1 MKKSIKFLL
10 LILLSTV
17 FSFAESAKVVYDLTS
32 GDVLTIKHK
41 LLGSVRAVANHYA
54 GKKEK
59 IDIMVVISGDAYKF
73 FIDDLESSPYANDE
87 EVEDMQM
94 HFKPRL
100 EMLHEL
106 YGVTFNM
113 CSSGLISKKID
124 RKTLY
129 PYVNSEMMKSVY
141 LINAQNDGYAYM
153 PIH

>member
-1 MKKSIKFLL
+1 MKYGVKILV
-10 LILLSTV
+10 LILLGTV
-17 FSFAESAKVVYDLTS
+17 ISFSKPAKVVYDLTS

-54 GKKEK
+54 RKKEK
-59 IDIMVVISGDAYKF
+59 VDIMVVISGDAYKF

-106 YGVTFNM
+106 YGVIFNM
-113 CSSGLISKKID
+113 CRSGVISKKIEK
-124 RKTLY
+124 KTLY
-129 PYVNSEMMKSVY
+129 PYVNVEMMKSVY
-141 LINAQNDGYAYM
+141 LIDAQNDGYAYM